1 MRRRPDAPALD
12 PFRHWLAGM
21 LLAASA
27 VHGATAQTT
36 DLWLDVDTSRQRT
49 DDAIALVQAFCSPE
63 VTVRGV
69 SVLYGNG
76 TLLEALD
83 VAAETLRRVAPGER
97 VHLGARDAR
106 DLGTPTPA
114 VDAMADMLEG
124 RRLTIAA
131 LGPLTTIASLVRLR
145 PDLVDRIDRLV
156 VVAGRRR
163 DASASSAGDT
173 GYRDDNAG
181 RDPRAM
187 AIVLDAGIPLVLIG
201 REASAETWLGLE
213 DLTAMSTSGSTG
225 AWLADLS
232 RPWLRRNKERTG
244 VAALQPVDALAVGWI
259 THPGRFETLRVRVR
273 LEGAPGNPPADPA
286 AGSSLLVEEDA
297 DGGGEILYVTRPR
310 QPFTPLL
317 LDRLGPVRGGGPGGI
332 PPNDAASPIGVRF

>member
-12 PFRHWLAGM
+12 PIRHWLAGM
-21 LLAASA
+21 VLAANA
-27 VHGATAQTT
+27 VHGAAAQTT
-36 DLWLDVDTSRQRT
+36 DLWLDVDTSRERT
-49 DDAIALVQAFCSPE
+49 DDAIALVQAFRSPE

-83 VAAETLRRVAPGER
+83 VAAESLRRVAPGER
-97 VHLGARDAR
+97 SHLGARDAR

-114 VDAMADMLEG
+114 VDAMANMLEG

-131 LGPLTTIASLVRLR
+131 LGPLTTIASLIRLR

-163 DASASSAGDT
+163 SVSDT
-173 GYRDDNAG
+173 PAEDTDHREDNVG

-187 AIVLDAGIPLVLIG
+187 AIVLDAGIPLVLVG
-201 REASAETWLGLE
+201 RETAADTRLTSE
-213 DLTAMSTSGSTG
+213 DLTAMSASGNTT

-232 RPWLRRNKERTG
+232 RPWVSRNKDRTG
-244 VAALQPVDALAVGWI
+244 IAALQPVDALAVGWI
-259 THPGRFETLRVRVR
+259 THPGRFDTLRARVW
-273 LEGAPGNPPADPA
+273 LEVTPGDLPADPA

-297 DGGGEILYVTRPR
+297 DGGGEILYVTGPR
-310 QPFTPLL
+310 EPFIPLL
-317 LDRLGPVRGGGPGGI
+317 LDRLQREP
-332 PPNDAASPIGVRF
+332 

>member
-1 MRRRPDAPALD
+1 
-12 PFRHWLAGM
+12 M
-21 LLAASA
+21 LLAVSA

-49 DDAIALVQAFCSPE
+49 DDAIALVQAFRSPE

-97 VHLGARDAR
+97 THLGARDAR

-131 LGPLTTIASLVRLR
+131 LGPLTTIASLIRLR

-163 DASASSAGDT
+163 DVSDRPAGDAD
-173 GYRDDNAG
+173 YRDDNAS
-181 RDPRAM
+181 RDPRAT

-201 REASAETWLGLE
+201 QEAAADTWLTFE
-213 DLTAMSTSGSTG
+213 DLTAMSASGNTA

-232 RPWLRRNKERTG
+232 RRWVSRNKERTG
-244 VAALQPVDALAVGWI
+244 GAAFRPVDALAVGWI
-259 THPGRFETLRVRVR
+259 THPGRFDTLRARVS
-273 LEGAPGNPPADPA
+273 LEVASGDPP
-286 AGSSLLVEEDA
+286 AGSSLFIEEDA
-297 DGGGEILYVTRPR
+297 DAGGEILYVAGLRE
-310 QPFTPLL
+310 PFTPLL
-317 LDRLGPVRGGGPGGI
+317 LDRLQREP
-332 PPNDAASPIGVRF
+332 